1 MLYVH
6 RVDPARRLLSDSTE
20 EQTMYFLLSK
30 TLGAL
35 LTPTTFITALGLAG
49 LALLCL
55 RLGRWGRVLVTAS
68 VVLLVIGALTP
79 IGYFLLAPLENRFPV
94 WNASEGRPTGVV
106 ILGGSIDPDLSAGRG
121 FAIAPV
127 AADRLIAAAELA
139 RRFPDIPIIFT
150 GGSAG
155 LFSHEAKEA
164 DYANDYFERL
174 GLPKDRVILERA
186 SRNTMENASFTKAIA
201 KPKPSDHWLLVTSAF
216 HMPRSVGLFRDAG
229 FAVEAYPVDWLTPGR
244 PIWIDRPLEALRR
257 TDIACREWMGLIAD
271 WILGK
276 SEQLFPSP
284 RTTEKQSK

>member
-6 RVDPARRLLSDSTE
+6 RVGSRRAGSITE
-20 EQTMYFLLSK
+20 KQTMYFLLSK
-30 TLGAL
+30 TIGAL
-35 LTPTTFITALGLAG
+35 LTPTTFITAMGLAG
-49 LALLCL
+49 LVLLL
-55 RLGRWGRVLVTAS
+55 SRLTRWGRVLVTAS
-68 VVLLVIGALTP
+68 VALLVICGLTP

-94 WNASEGRPTGVV
+94 WNGSEGEPTGVV

-121 FAIAPV
+121 IAVAPV

-139 RRFPDIPIIFT
+139 RRFPNIPIIFT

-155 LFSHEAKEA
+155 LISHEAKEA
-164 DYANDYFERL
+164 DYATEYFERL
-174 GLPKDRVILERA
+174 GLARDRVTLERA

-201 KPKPSDHWLLVTSAF
+201 NPKPSDHWLLVTSAF

-229 FAVEAYPVDWLTPGR
+229 FSVEAYPVDWLTPGR
-244 PIWIDRPLEALRR
+244 PIWVDRPMEALRR

-284 RTTEKQSK
+284 RPGDKQPK